1 MKMLN
6 LDKLFLAPT
15 SELSNLRDRIDAELK
30 RRENGEIP
38 DPLKCAV
45 CGKEIVGDSYE
56 ISENSRACDF
66 CVKLNEQLQQ
76 NVNDG
81 SPDYS
86 KYKVHLG
93 MIETTEGMQHVKS
106 VLKETLG
113 EDKWTLGAAADLLT
127 DGDSV
132 KLKSILDDLQIVAYY
147 NTNKV
152 FDRIKRGEII
162 SPYELTFTLDR
173 VI

>member
-1 MKMLN
+1 MLN

-15 SELSNLRDRIDAELK
+15 SELPNLRDRIDAELK

-56 ISENSRACDF
+56 IYENARACDI

-76 NVNDG
+76 DVNDG

-86 KYKVHLG
+86 KYKVHLD
-93 MIETTEGMQHVKS
+93 MIEMTEGTQHVIS

-132 KLKSILDDLQIVAYY
+132 ELKSILDDLQIVAYY

-152 FDRIKRGEII
+152 FDCIKRGEII
-162 SPYELTFTLDR
+162 NPYELTFTLDR

>member
-1 MKMLN
+1 MLN

-30 RRENGEIP
+30 RRGNGEIP

-76 NVNDG
+76 DVNDG
-81 SPDYS
+81 SRKVAVEGRPSTVSLSKPCVRLSPHMETFQLSVAIYALGYDNHFYFIPYS
-86 KYKVHLG
+86 
-93 MIETTEGMQHVKS
+93 
-106 VLKETLG
+106 
-113 EDKWTLGAAADLLT
+113 
-127 DGDSV
+127 
-132 KLKSILDDLQIVAYY
+132 
-147 NTNKV
+147 
-152 FDRIKRGEII
+152 
-162 SPYELTFTLDR
+162 
-173 VI
+173 